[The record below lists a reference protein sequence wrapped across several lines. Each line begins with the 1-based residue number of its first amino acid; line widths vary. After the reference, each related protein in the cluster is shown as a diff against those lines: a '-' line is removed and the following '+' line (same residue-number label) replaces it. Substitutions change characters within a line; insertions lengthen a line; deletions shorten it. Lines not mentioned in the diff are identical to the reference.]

1 MKKVLITLCLMATTA
16 TTATTA
22 HATSSEYLNAN
33 DLKAGHPTL
42 KSSAPVIISSNT
54 QNINTVQVPLTGTDA
69 SAQVDVSQR
78 KRSDQW
84 TYISSISVTDGT
96 SAVPD
101 NMSSYAA
108 YVCVQP
114 QESRTG
120 IDTGTAVS
128 GQNAD
133 AGYSIGTAWK
143 TVAVEPGNNSAAGEF
158 CVARKKGDKTQV
170 NSYLLTTA
178 MAPGKYMTNFH
189 VYGLYN

>member
-16 TTATTA
+16 TTA

-33 DLKAGHPTL
+33 ELKATHPTL
-42 KSSAPVIISSNT
+42 KSSAPVTISSGV

-96 SAVPD
+96 TAVPE

-114 QESRTG
+114 QESLTG
-120 IDTGTAVS
+120 IDTGAAVS
-128 GQNAD
+128 GKNEN
-133 AGYSIGTAWK
+133 AGYSIGTAWQ
-143 TVAVEPGNNSAAGEF
+143 TAAVEPGNNSAAGEF
-158 CVARKKGDKTQV
+158 CVARNKGDKTQV
-170 NSYLLTTA
+170 NSYLLTA
-178 MAPGKYMTNFH
+178 VMAPGKYMTKFH

>member
-1 MKKVLITLCLMATTA
+1 MKKVLITLFLMA

-33 DLKAGHPTL
+33 DLKATNPTL
-42 KSSAPVIISSNT
+42 KSSAPVIISSGV
-54 QNINTVQVPLTGTDA
+54 QNINTVQVPLRGTDA
-69 SAQVDVSQR
+69 SEKVDVSQR

-96 SAVPD
+96 SAVPE

-114 QESRTG
+114 QESLTG
-120 IDTGTAVS
+120 IDTGSSVS
-128 GQNAD
+128 GKNEN
-133 AGYSIGTAWK
+133 AGYSIGTAWQ
-143 TVAVEPGNNSAAGEF
+143 TAAVEPGNNSPAGEF
-158 CVARKKGDKTQV
+158 CVARNKGDKTQV
-170 NSYLLTTA
+170 NSYLKTVV
-178 MAPGKYMTNFH
+178 MVPGKYMTNFH

>member
-16 TTATTA
+16 TTA

-33 DLKAGHPTL
+33 ELKAGHPTL
-42 KSSAPVIISSNT
+42 KSSAPVTFFSNI

-84 TYISSISVTDGT
+84 TYISSIRVTDGT

-114 QESRTG
+114 QESLTG
-120 IDTGTAVS
+120 IDNGSAVS
-128 GQNAD
+128 GKNEN
-133 AGYSIGTAWK
+133 AGYSIGTDWK

-158 CVARKKGDKTQV
+158 CVARKKGDQTQV
-170 NSYLLTTA
+170 NSYLLTSV
-178 MAPGKYMTNFH
+178 MAPGKYSTAFH

>member
-1 MKKVLITLCLMATTA
+1 MKKVLITLFLMA

-33 DLKAGHPTL
+33 DLKATHPTL
-42 KSSAPVIISSNT
+42 KSSAPVTISSNV

-84 TYISSISVTDGT
+84 TYISSIRVTDGT
-96 SAVPD
+96 SAMPD

-114 QESRTG
+114 QESLTG
-120 IDTGTAVS
+120 IDTGSAVS
-128 GQNAD
+128 GQNNN
-133 AGYSIGTAWK
+133 AGYSIGADWK
-143 TVAVEPGNNSAAGEF
+143 TVAVEPGKNSTAGEF
-158 CVARKKGDKTQV
+158 CVARKKGDQTQV
-170 NSYLLTTA
+170 NSYLLTSV
-178 MAPGKYMTNFH
+178 MAPGKYMTNFY

>member
-1 MKKVLITLCLMATTA
+1 MKKVLITLFLMA

-33 DLKAGHPTL
+33 ELKATHPTL
-42 KSSAPVIISSNT
+42 KSSAPVTISSGV

-96 SAVPD
+96 SAVPE

-114 QESRTG
+114 QESLTG
-120 IDTGTAVS
+120 IDTGSAVS
-128 GQNAD
+128 GKNEN
-133 AGYSIGTAWK
+133 AGYSIGTAWQ
-143 TVAVEPGNNSAAGEF
+143 TAAVEPGNNSAAGEF
-158 CVARKKGDKTQV
+158 CVARNKGDKTQV
-170 NSYLLTTA
+170 NSYLLTTL